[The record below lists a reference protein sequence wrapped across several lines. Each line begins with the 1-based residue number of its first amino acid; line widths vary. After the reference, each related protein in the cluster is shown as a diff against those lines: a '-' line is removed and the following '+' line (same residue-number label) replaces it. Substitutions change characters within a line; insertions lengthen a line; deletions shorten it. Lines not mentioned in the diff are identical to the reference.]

1 MNLSYPSLALRLA
14 LFTCFFSIT
23 STPAASTDGAE
34 PGKKQFNK
42 CVACHSLEPGV
53 HMMGPS
59 LAGLMGREAGSL
71 EGFLYSPAV
80 EESTLVWDQETLSA
94 FLENPQKTIPGNSMP
109 FGGIKKAGQRQAL
122 IDYLMSF

>member
-1 MNLSYPSLALRLA
+1 MNLSYPRLALRLA

-59 LAGLMGREAGSL
+59 LAGLMGSFACLLPSRQWFKSL
-71 EGFLYSPAV
+71 GKMSRFKISFWRLA
-80 EESTLVWDQETLSA
+80 
-94 FLENPQKTIPGNSMP
+94 PGTPRS
-109 FGGIKKAGQRQAL
+109 
-122 IDYLMSF
+122 